1 MRVTWWAAQGLAV
14 WIAVALGGC
23 STVGTGGSAGLASL
37 PTPAAAPPA
46 VAPTPA
52 PPDYGAFLDGP
63 AGSKL
68 LEADRAAALAAED
81 GAIAS
86 GERRTWKGA
95 KGVYGFVV
103 PTIAAAASVAPA
115 EGSPAECR
123 SFTHTIYFSGRPQ
136 TGKGTGCRDAEGVWH
151 VIS

>member
-1 MRVTWWAAQGLAV
+1 VSF
-14 WIAVALGGC
+14 AVALGGC
-23 STVGTGGSAGLASL
+23 STVGTGGRVGLGPPS
-37 PTPAAAPPA
+37 TPA
-46 VAPTPA
+46 VAAPAVATPPA
-52 PPDYGAFLDGP
+52 PPVFGAFLDGP

-68 LEADRAAALAAED
+68 PEADRTAALAAED

-103 PTIAAAASVAPA
+103 PTAGAVAASAAPVD
-115 EGSPAECR
+115 GSPAECR
-123 SFTHTIYFSGRPQ
+123 GFTHTIYFAGRPQ
-136 TGKGTGCRDAEGVWH
+136 TGKGTGCRDADGVWH